1 MRRFRQTKED
11 SVAPVTSFLPDV
23 DPAFRDEPDAEP
35 VVEAMVERLRTHLSG
50 MVALDEYNR
59 PVAWRNVV
67 RLALG
72 PTLLHLQPDVDGY
85 ADLEHRTISLPEERV
100 DQPEAT
106 A

>member
-1 MRRFRQTKED
+1 MWRARQAAKD
-11 SVAPVTSFLPDV
+11 PARPVTSFLPDV
-23 DPAFRDEPDAEP
+23 DPDFRDEPDPDP
-35 VVEAMVERLRTHLSG
+35 VVEAMVERLRMHLSG

-72 PTLLHLQPDVDGY
+72 PSLARLQADADSY
-85 ADLEHRTISLPEERV
+85 ADLERKVITLPSDPV
-100 DQPEAT
+100 DHPGAK